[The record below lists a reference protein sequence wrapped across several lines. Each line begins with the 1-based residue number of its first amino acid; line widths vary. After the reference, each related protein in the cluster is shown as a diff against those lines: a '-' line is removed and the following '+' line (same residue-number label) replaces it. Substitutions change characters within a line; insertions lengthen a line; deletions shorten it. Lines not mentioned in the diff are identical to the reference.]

1 MNETQWIFISIA
13 SFSLGYFG
21 GYIAKN
27 IGRLIDRL
35 GCVVDIF
42 LPIFLIVGA
51 IQIMDL
57 GSVIVSLIFAVGF
70 LFKLF
75 RR

>member
-13 SFSLGYFG
+13 SFSLVYFG

-27 IGRLIDRL
+27 IGRLIDKL
-35 GCVVDIF
+35 GCVVAIF

-57 GSVIVSLIFAVGF
+57 SSVIVSLIFAVGF

>member
-13 SFSLGYFG
+13 SFALGYFG

-35 GCVVDIF
+35 GCVVAIF
-42 LPIFLIVGA
+42 LAIFLIVGA

-70 LFKLF
+70 LFKLLK
-75 RR
+75 R